1 MMRLLRVWRQIV
13 MMGFALVPGLL
24 PTVIR
29 GKAPTDGMAWPDL
42 GFSGPA
48 IDARAGSVIADS
60 VVGGQERERPQYTK
74 DGHPYRMILGSPVFV
89 SAPPVSGGGSIV

>member
-1 MMRLLRVWRQIV
+1 MTRLLRRQIL
-13 MMGFALVPGLL
+13 MIGLALVPGLL

-60 VVGGQERERPQYTK
+60 MVGGQGRERPQYTS
-74 DGHPYRMILGSPVFV
+74 DGRPYRMTLGSPVFV
-89 SAPPVSGGGSIV
+89 GTPAAPGGGSIV